1 LTSYGHINLTKKSN
15 ECWGWLMTRLSVA
28 RISLLFLGIV
38 LGSCASVDQFGSRIY
53 DGNVNSHD
61 ASNQE
66 TLLNVLR
73 ISKHQS
79 PTFVAISQIAGGQA
93 EALSTGLPTVTL
105 GPHQT
110 ALQQTYAISNSLSS
124 TVTSSYQANPIIT
137 TSFQEGMLFPVSF
150 KDLALLI
157 GSHPREIVYHAVIDS
172 ITVSHNGRVALF
184 RNHPHDND
192 HSDSDVLGQAKN
204 YNYTC
209 DDKLRDTNSS
219 WSAEEMFENPD
230 NCNYAKFVRWLQLYD
245 DYGFTAELVP
255 SSSAGAAPSPGT
267 NTVNTPTSSNTQQSP
282 SKIPESGGKLCFDP
296 TLGSSRFTT
305 GSPQLRC
312 DAILAKASGGASAAA
327 GSSSARG
334 SKSSVKFSSV
344 FEPYGKVTLE
354 FIKLRSP
361 LGVFQYV
368 GEAWG
373 TTDDV
378 PFLSDAAN
386 QLKGPLIDIV
396 EGSGPGCLATAVFEG
411 RSWCVPA
418 DAEKTAVLF
427 DILQELRNLNVQ
439 PSDLNSAFTVRVSD

>member
-1 LTSYGHINLTKKSN
+1 
-15 ECWGWLMTRLSVA
+15 MTGLSVV
-28 RISLLFLGIV
+28 RTSLLFLCVV

-73 ISKHQS
+73 ISKHQA
-79 PTFVAISQIAGGQA
+79 PTFVGISQIAGGQT
-93 EALSTGLPTVTL
+93 EALSTGLPTVTF

-110 ALQQTYAISNSLSS
+110 AAQQTYAITNSLSS
-124 TVTSSYQANPIIT
+124 SITSSYQANPIIT
-137 TSFQEGMLFPVSF
+137 TSFQEGMLFPISF
-150 KDLALLI
+150 KDLALLV
-157 GSHPREIVYHAVIDS
+157 GSHPREIVYHAVIES

-184 RNHPHDND
+184 RNHPRDND
-192 HSDSDVLGQAKN
+192 HSDSDVLGRAKT
-204 YNYTC
+204 YDYSC
-209 DDKLRDTNSS
+209 GDKLRDTNSY
-219 WSAEEMFENPD
+219 WSVEEMFENPD

-255 SSSAGAAPSPGT
+255 SASAGSAPSPGT
-267 NTVNTPTSSNTQQSP
+267 NTVNTPTSSNTQQNP
-282 SKIPESGGKLCFDP
+282 SKIPESGGKLCFDS
-296 TLGSSRFTT
+296 TLGSPRFTT
-305 GSPQLRC
+305 GSPELRC
-312 DAILAKASGGASAAA
+312 GAVLDKAPSGSSPPA
-327 GSSSARG
+327 GSKPRPG
-334 SKSSVKFSSV
+334 RVKFSSV
-344 FEPYGKVTLE
+344 FQPYGRVTLE

-361 LGVFQYV
+361 LGVFEYV
-368 GEAWG
+368 GQAWG

-386 QLKGPLIDIV
+386 QLNGPLVDIV
-396 EGSGPGCLATAVFEG
+396 QGSGPGCLASAAFSG
-411 RSWCVPA
+411 RYWCVPV

>member
-1 LTSYGHINLTKKSN
+1 LVDKEQTYQFNYEKAMN
-15 ECWGWLMTRLSVA
+15 RWGWLMTGLSVG
-28 RISLLFLGIV
+28 RIALIFLCIV

-53 DGNVNSHD
+53 DGNVNSHY

-73 ISKHQS
+73 TSKYQS
-79 PTFVAISQIAGGQA
+79 TTFVAISQIAGGQA
-93 EALSTGLPTVTL
+93 EALSTGLPTVTF

-110 ALQQTYAISNSLSS
+110 AAQQTYAITNALSS

-150 KDLALLI
+150 KDLALLV
-157 GSHPREIVYHAVIDS
+157 GAHPREIVYHAVIDS

-184 RNHPHDND
+184 RNHPRDND
-192 HSDSDVLGQAKN
+192 HSDSDVLGKAKS
-204 YNYTC
+204 YDYSC
-209 DDKLRDTNSS
+209 DDKLRDTNSY
-219 WSAEEMFENPD
+219 WSVEEMFENPD

-255 SSSAGAAPSPGT
+255 GGSAGAAPSPGT
-267 NTVNTPTSSNTQQSP
+267 NTVNTPTASQQNAT
-282 SKIPESGGKLCFDP
+282 KIPESGGKLCFDP

-305 GSPQLRC
+305 GSPELRC
-312 DAILAKASGGASAAA
+312 DAVLEKAPS
-327 GSSSARG
+327 GSSAPPG
-334 SKSSVKFSSV
+334 SKPPPRRVKFSSV
-344 FEPYGKVTLE
+344 FQPYGRVTLE

-361 LGVFQYV
+361 LGVFEYV
-368 GEAWG
+368 GQAWG

-386 QLKGPLIDIV
+386 QLKGPLVDIV
-396 EGSGPGCLATAVFEG
+396 EGSGSGCLASAAFSG
-411 RSWCVPA
+411 RNWCVPV
-418 DAEKTAVLF
+418 DAEKTSVLF

>member
-1 LTSYGHINLTKKSN
+1 
-15 ECWGWLMTRLSVA
+15 MTERSGG
-28 RISLLFLGIV
+28 RIWFVCLCFV

-53 DGNVNSHD
+53 DGNVNSQN

-79 PTFVAISQIAGGQA
+79 PTFVAISQIAGGQT
-93 EALSTGLPTVTL
+93 EALSTGLPTVTF

-110 ALQQTYAISNSLSS
+110 AAQQTYAISNALSS
-124 TVTSSYQANPIIT
+124 SVTASYQANPIIT

-150 KDLALLI
+150 KDLALLS
-157 GSHPREIVYHAVIDS
+157 GSHPREIVYHAVIES
-172 ITVSHNGRVALF
+172 ITVSRNGRVALF
-184 RNHPHDND
+184 RNHPRDND
-192 HSDSDVLGQAKN
+192 HTDSDVLGKAKS
-204 YNYTC
+204 YDYTC
-209 DDKLRDTNSS
+209 ADKLRDANSS

-255 SSSAGAAPSPGT
+255 SASAGAAPSPAT
-267 NTVNTPTSSNTQQSP
+267 NTVNTPTSSNTQQNP
-282 SKIPESGGKLCFDP
+282 TKIPESGGKLCFDP
-296 TLGSSRFTT
+296 TLGSPRFTT
-305 GSPQLRC
+305 GSPELRC
-312 DAILAKASGGASAAA
+312 DAVLAKRPSAA
-327 GSSSARG
+327 GSKPRPR
-334 SKSSVKFSSV
+334 SVKFSSV
-344 FEPYGKVTLE
+344 FEPYGRVTLE

-361 LGVFQYV
+361 LGVFEYV
-368 GEAWG
+368 GQAWG
-373 TTDDV
+373 ATDEV

-386 QLKGPLIDIV
+386 QLKGPLVDIV
-396 EGSGPGCLATAVFEG
+396 EGSGQGCLTSVSFSG
-411 RSWCVPA
+411 RNWCVPD

>member
-1 LTSYGHINLTKKSN
+1 MLGLV
-15 ECWGWLMTRLSVA
+15 MTELSVG
-28 RISLLFLGIV
+28 RIAFVFLCVV

-53 DGNVNSHD
+53 DGNVNSHN

-73 ISKHQS
+73 LSKHQS

-93 EALSTGLPTVTL
+93 EALSTGLPTVTF

-110 ALQQTYAISNSLSS
+110 ALQQTYSISNSLSS
-124 TVTSSYQANPIIT
+124 SVTASYQANPIIT
-137 TSFQEGMLFPVSF
+137 TSFQEGMLFPISF
-150 KDLALLI
+150 KQLALLV

-184 RNHPHDND
+184 RNHPRDND
-192 HSDSDVLGQAKN
+192 HSDSDVAGRPKT
-204 YNYTC
+204 YDYTC
-209 DDKLRDTNSS
+209 DDKLRDPSSS
-219 WSAEEMFENPD
+219 WSVEEMFENPD

-255 SSSAGAAPSPGT
+255 SSTAGSAPSPGT
-267 NTVNTPTSSNTQQSP
+267 NTVNTPTSSSAQQNP
-282 SKIPESGGKLCFDP
+282 TKIPESGGKLCFDP
-296 TLGSSRFTT
+296 TLGSPRFTT
-305 GSPQLRC
+305 GSPELKC
-312 DAILAKASGGASAAA
+312 DAVLAKAP
-327 GSSSARG
+327 GSSATG
-334 SKSSVKFSSV
+334 SGPRRKQVKFSSV
-344 FEPYGKVTLE
+344 FEPYGRVTLE
-354 FIKLRSP
+354 FIKLRPP

-368 GEAWG
+368 GQAWG

-386 QLKGPLIDIV
+386 QLKGPLVDIV
-396 EGSGPGCLATAVFEG
+396 EGGGPTCLASAAFSG
-411 RSWCVPA
+411 RNWCVPF